1 MNQTKDL
8 SQRHEEERQIIMN
21 DNKEKFL
28 YEHKDQSKVLKS
40 KKFHGIIR
48 TYMENGNQTIT
59 QNNYKYDSTTSSEQS
74 LTHKFVRYSNIHQ
87 NSQEN
92 TYPQHNRQYE
102 TKLSSF
108 HIEPKIIYDE
118 IWLSNKQYNTRVT
131 SYIDNKQEK
140 FLNKNNL
147 TSYKRKSSRTCT
159 YQVSN
164 GQVVHERIYPATI
177 KTKLC
182 LRVAVNGASKSMR
195 GQLPLSNLN
204 LTNGDF
210 GDDAGMIVE
219 NRDYCFV
226 GLADGASG
234 NRSFGINPADFS
246 QAILAACR
254 NILHQSNIQP
264 HQLPRLILSA
274 IQQVEASR
282 VRGSSTLCL
291 FALDKQENTLTS
303 LNIGDSGFVIYRNNE
318 IYCRSKCTMNSN
330 GFGPRQLFSVNDS
343 LGLPCFINE
352 NEVLRDCSLD
362 TVEVQKDDMI
372 ILSSD
377 GLWDVIKNDQ
387 LHQIVKRNTNKHIQD
402 LADDLLSQAVEGYI
416 ANGRDDILVIVC
428 RVDSL

>member
-8 SQRHEEERQIIMN
+8 SQRYEEERQIIMN

-282 VRGSSTLCL
+282 VRVHALRPSDIKHIAAIGDSLTAANGAKAVTIIGLLIEYRGVSWSSTLCL

-352 NEVLRDCSLD
+352 
-362 TVEVQKDDMI
+362 K
-372 ILSSD
+372 
-377 GLWDVIKNDQ
+377 
-387 LHQIVKRNTNKHIQD
+387 
-402 LADDLLSQAVEGYI
+402 
-416 ANGRDDILVIVC
+416 
-428 RVDSL
+428 